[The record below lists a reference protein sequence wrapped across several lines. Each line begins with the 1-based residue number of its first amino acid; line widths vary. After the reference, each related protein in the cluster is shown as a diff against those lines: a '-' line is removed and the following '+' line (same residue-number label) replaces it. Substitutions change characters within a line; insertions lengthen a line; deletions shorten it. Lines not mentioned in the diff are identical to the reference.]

1 MNAIRQATA
10 DHSTASSTAGSV
22 TLVGAGPGAVDL
34 LTVRAVRT
42 LENAD
47 VVYYDSLVDEA
58 VLSLIPKSTK
68 RVHVG
73 KRKGSR
79 VMSQQSIQDGMRDE
93 AFAGNHVVRLKGGD
107 PFVFGRGGE
116 ELLDLRAQGLDV
128 TVVPG
133 VTAAIGAA
141 AEHGIPL
148 THRNVSTSVTFVT
161 GHTLDESVPDLEGL
175 VSSKR
180 TLVVYMGV
188 SNADKIARRII
199 ESGLPS
205 TTAVAVLER
214 ATLPDQRVI
223 CTTLEALAQC
233 KTLEEIKTPAL
244 LVIGDVAA
252 FAQSDADTESDDIA
266 DEPAPSIPVRPTPVT
281 QPAPTPNQEPFE
293 WVHHPLG

>member
-10 DHSTASSTAGSV
+10 DHSTASSNAGSV

-199 ESGLPS
+199 ESGLRS